1 MEKLLTRNGVCKKLE
16 YSPYTFTC
24 FINGVEHT
32 YNFSSEL
39 HLRNFRIK
47 RENNFVMIY
56 NDIYKRYKFRV
67 DCQALS
73 DCNLYNKIETR
84 GCYIKIGNQV
94 FTNIKDVN
102 IKR

>member
-1 MEKLLTRNGVCKKLE
+1 
-16 YSPYTFTC
+16 
-24 FINGVEHT
+24 
-32 YNFSSEL
+32 
-39 HLRNFRIK
+39 
-47 RENNFVMIY
+47 MIY